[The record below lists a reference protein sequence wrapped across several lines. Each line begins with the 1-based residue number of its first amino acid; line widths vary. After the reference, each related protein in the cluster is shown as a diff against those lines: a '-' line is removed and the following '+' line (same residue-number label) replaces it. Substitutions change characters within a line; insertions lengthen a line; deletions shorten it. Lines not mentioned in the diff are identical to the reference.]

1 MEDRSRRNNIRVEG
15 IPSRENEGWD
25 VAEEKLRK
33 VVKDKL
39 NIENVVIERAH
50 RVKENNDDN
59 DNDDRNSE
67 PPTVLAK

>member
-15 IPSRENEGWD
+15 IPGRENEGWD
-25 VAEEKLRK
+25 MAEEKLRK
-33 VVKDKL
+33 VAKDKL
-39 NIENVVIERAH
+39 NIENVVIERVH

>member
-15 IPSRENEGWD
+15 IPGRENEGWD